1 MTQEIEQRL
10 NDLGL
15 VLPEP
20 AAAAANYVPFVV
32 SGTTLYISGQ
42 LPMEGGVVA
51 VTGQVGGDVAIEDAT
66 RAARLAA
73 LNILA
78 QAKAAADGD
87 WDRIRRCVK
96 LGGFVNAAPGFTE
109 HPRVINGASDLIG
122 EVLGERGRHA
132 RFAAGAG
139 SLPFDAAVEI
149 DAVFELA
156 G

>member
-10 NDLGL
+10 KDLGL

-20 AAAAANYVPFVV
+20 AAAAGSYAPFVV

-51 VTGQVGGDVAIEDAT
+51 ITGKVGGDVSIEDAT

-87 WDRIRRCVK
+87 WDRLRRCVK
-96 LGGFVNAAPGFTE
+96 LGGFVNAAPGF
-109 HPRVINGASDLIG
+109 RIGAHFDDIDLG
-122 EVLGERGRHA
+122 VRKV
-132 RFAAGAG
+132 AGGKTPEYQSA
-139 SLPFDAAVEI
+139 
-149 DAVFELA
+149 
-156 G
+156 